1 MIQVIVDNNSLS
13 AEFTN
18 GRTMGELVEYIKSTI
33 DPSNIIV
40 SLTKDDIPLSEN
52 DWKSNLSSL
61 SNSRL
66 EVKTGTKSD
75 FIKLRLDAVGNL
87 VGNLIDRIQETSV
100 LFKSGS
106 VIEGNKIFSTC
117 LEDLNAL
124 ISWLHSIIS
133 MDSDFYANELAIFSN
148 QVKDFRYV
156 AGQLQQQ
163 QLFQSWWALGE
174 TLTTK
179 LIPLLESMKTLG
191 IDAGKK
197 L

>member
-13 AEFTN
+13 TEFTN
-18 GRTMGELVEYIKSTI
+18 DRTMGELVEYIKSTI
-33 DPSNIIV
+33 DPSSIIV
-40 SLTKDDIPLSEN
+40 SLTKDDIPLSDN
-52 DWKSNLSSL
+52 DWKSNLSAL
-61 SNSRL
+61 TNSKLEIKTGAKSEFIKIRL
-66 EVKTGTKSD
+66 E
-75 FIKLRLDAVGNL
+75 AVGNL

-100 LFKSGS
+100 LFQNGS
-106 VIEGNKIFSTC
+106 IVEANKIFSSC

-133 MDSDFYANELAIFSN
+133 MDSEFYVTELKIFSG

-179 LIPLLESMKTLG
+179 LIPLLEAMKTLG
-191 IDAGKK
+191 IEAGKR